1 MKTLLETTHYVTPA
15 YEHIKYNPLS
25 PITITCSWALSPYSK
40 RKWWH
45 NKPRWKHSKLEL
57 VQMLSGHTWTRLM
70 VIINHCVL
78 PSAQVSSVVSCLT
91 DRFLRAM
98 RALWRHQSLTQA
110 LQARVRSSKHTHA
123 NTHRDNE
130 NLLIQ
135 RANQMARSVNLAETQ
150 VCRRSQAGWVLQASV
165 DNLTWKNT
173 QWQRSDVQNIIA
185 GQMIEVMKMY
195 S

>member
-1 MKTLLETTHYVTPA
+1 MELLRRFKRKVNMKTLLETTHYATPA
-15 YEHIKYNPLS
+15 YENIKYNPLS

-98 RALWRHQSLTQA
+98 RALWRIKAWHKRFRQECDHQ
-110 LQARVRSSKHTHA
+110 
-123 NTHRDNE
+123 NTHMQTHTE
-130 NLLIQ
+130 TTKTCSYKGLI
-135 RANQMARSVNLAETQ
+135 
-150 VCRRSQAGWVLQASV
+150 
-165 DNLTWKNT
+165 K
-173 QWQRSDVQNIIA
+173 WQ
-185 GQMIEVMKMY
+185 GP
-195 S
+195 